1 VDPSDVAVAALFLE
15 GAEVVLEAVTDPAV
29 TAAWAQPS
37 VLEDQTV
44 GGLAGHLAR
53 GAVWL
58 VGDYL
63 DLGTPNGPA
72 DYATPVEYFVGVL
85 GIATA
90 ADHQAVRERG
100 AAMAAVG
107 PEALGR
113 DLRERLAALRD
124 RLAVEDLDRLVAV
137 IGGRTLRL
145 ATYLPTRIVE
155 QAVHLDDLARSI
167 GRDPWPYP
175 EAAADVAI
183 GIAVEL
189 ATASAGRPALL
200 RALYRRGETEPALP
214 VL

>member
-1 VDPSDVAVAALFLE
+1 LFLE
-15 GAEVVLEAVTDPAV
+15 GAEVVLDAVTDPAV
-29 TAAWAQPS
+29 AAAWTQPS

-53 GAVWL
+53 GSVWL

-63 DLGTPNGPA
+63 DAGRPEGPA
-72 DYATPVEYFVGVL
+72 DFGTAVDYFVGIL

-90 ADHQAVRERG
+90 ADHEAVRDRG
-100 AAMAAVG
+100 AAIAAAG
-107 PEALGR
+107 PEAVGR

-137 IGGRTLRL
+137 IGGRTLGL
-145 ATYLPTRIVE
+145 ATYLQTRVVE

-175 EAAADVAI
+175 DAGTDLAVDL
-183 GIAVEL
+183 AVEI
-189 ATASAGRPALL
+189 AKVNAGRPALL
-200 RALYRRGETEPALP
+200 RALYRRGESESVLP